1 MAEIVDGGAETTEH
15 AGTPLELFFDLGF
28 AFASTQVTSLLTR
41 DPTWHG
47 AIRGSLVLAAVWW
60 AWTGY
65 AWLTSTLDVDE
76 GGVRLAMLAAMAAML
91 GVALAVPEAFG
102 DDAVLFG
109 FSFLLV
115 RVFHLV
121 LYATAVRSDR
131 DLLGALLRIAPAEL
145 VGAVLI
151 VVAGFLAG
159 DARIAAW
166 LLALAIDYT
175 GPAVVALRGWRIAP

>member
-47 AIRGSLVLAAVWW
+47 MVRGSLVLAAVWW

-76 GGVRLAMLAAMAAML
+76 GMVRLVMLAAMTAML
-91 GVALAVPEAFG
+91 GVALAVPGAFG

-109 FSFLLV
+109 FSYLLV
-115 RVFHLV
+115 RVLHLV
-121 LYATAVRSDR
+121 LSAYGTWGEGEQLR
-131 DLLGALLRIAPAEL
+131 ALLCFSPSARN
-145 VGAVLI
+145 GAS
-151 VVAGFLAG
+151 
-159 DARIAAW
+159 RM
-166 LLALAIDYT
+166 T
-175 GPAVVALRGWRIAP
+175 